1 MNAFALSG
9 SSGCTANP
17 VPVRIGFTGRC
28 QLAGHAPARRAEGRR
43 STFLALA
50 ILWKSS
56 RRRLNAARS
65 SGKGA
70 GELVEQVRDTLR
82 RYGQPLQLSVLGSA
96 VDWTAEQR
104 AKYGRLASFLRR
116 QPELW
121 LSGGFVGET
130 TLRDWHPRERCPPR
144 PLHELRVLEFFSG
157 IGGFRAAFQQACG
170 LAGHDG
176 DSMSEW
182 VNVESSPLAN
192 EVYSCNFNVPYGP
205 LLPKDIRRVAKSEV
219 EGADLWLMSPPC
231 QPYTRMGLRR
241 DLEDGR
247 AKPLQHLA
255 QLLPTLERPP
265 EAVLLENVVGF
276 ENSASFELI
285 SEALCRAGL
294 EVRHFSL
301 SPLQLGIPNRRPRI
315 YLMAFQ
321 SEQPRVHPLETEF
334 PGLLE
339 SPENR
344 QLSEYLQLQKEHQ
357 SVPERLLDLL
367 WEKGQRWEVVTP
379 NSTSSSTFTSG
390 YTTPCFDAH
399 RFGPLLATDAEGHPE
414 LEPRHL
420 PGGRVQR
427 LVAPGEDVRY
437 FTPLELL
444 QIHGFPKSF
453 HFPETVTEHQRYKL
467 IGDSI
472 SVDVVAELLRYLLFE
487 KIKAASS

>member
-1 MNAFALSG
+1 
-9 SSGCTANP
+9 
-17 VPVRIGFTGRC
+17 
-28 QLAGHAPARRAEGRR
+28 
-43 STFLALA
+43 
-50 ILWKSS
+50 
-56 RRRLNAARS
+56 
-65 SGKGA
+65 
-70 GELVEQVRDTLR
+70 
-82 RYGQPLQLSVLGSA
+82 
-96 VDWTAEQR
+96 
-104 AKYGRLASFLRR
+104 
-116 QPELW
+116 
-121 LSGGFVGET
+121 
-130 TLRDWHPRERCPPR
+130 
-144 PLHELRVLEFFSG
+144 
-157 IGGFRAAFQQACG
+157 
-170 LAGHDG
+170 
-176 DSMSEW
+176 
-182 VNVESSPLAN
+182 
-192 EVYSCNFNVPYGP
+192 
-205 LLPKDIRRVAKSEV
+205 
-219 EGADLWLMSPPC
+219 
-231 QPYTRMGLRR
+231 
-241 DLEDGR
+241 
-247 AKPLQHLA
+247 
-255 QLLPTLERPP
+255 
-265 EAVLLENVVGF
+265 
-276 ENSASFELI
+276 
-285 SEALCRAGL
+285 
-294 EVRHFSL
+294 
-301 SPLQLGIPNRRPRI
+301 
-315 YLMAFQ
+315 MAFQ

-399 RFGPLLATDAEGHPE
+399 RFGPLLATDAEGRPE